1 MIISNSFERGPEGW
15 CSYEYHASMVAGG
28 QNIFILTSWR
38 PGGGVGNGGYVWAD
52 QSRWSA
58 DTPEKPLSILPLIH
72 YRSWVNEDPVDLRDA
87 ELAVYLRGDDLV
99 LDGAE
104 CYFWIH
110 NTGTRWHC
118 NAHPIEISDGRWADQ
133 PQRLKLV
140 DDPGQWYMS
149 WSSTPNKPAELNQV
163 MGAAAS
169 YGFSFV
175 GFGSEV
181 TGKLSLGG
189 FEIVRHE

>member
-15 CSYEYHASMVAGG
+15 CSYDYHASVVAGG
-28 QNIFILTSWR
+28 QNIFILTTWR
-38 PGGGVGNGGYVWAD
+38 PDRGVGNGGYVWAD

-110 NTGTRWHC
+110 QAGTRWHC
-118 NAHPIEISDGRWADQ
+118 NAHPIEISDGGWADQ
-133 PQRLKLV
+133 PQRLTLV
-140 DDPGQWYMS
+140 DDPAQWYMS
-149 WSSTPNKPAELNQV
+149 WTGTPNKPADLNQV

-175 GFGSEV
+175 GFSNEV